1 MQCADPN
8 IDSIGDLLESTMN
21 EITHRLSEGDSD
33 PTQLTTLGL
42 SENNKMKKTINKKT
56 AKKSAKKPASKGKV
70 SGKKGRNVEEDE
82 DDEDLEDGDDDDSD
96 DDDDEDEKPTKKG
109 KKKSSRDDDD
119 DDDSDDDEGEG
130 EELQPKLKK
139 GNYVLAA
146 GSDAWEINEGKG
158 GAWKKGA
165 VIDIK
170 RKRDVVYDPKT
181 CNVEVAGATDKKGK
195 TFVVVQTKKEV
206 LLVLAEQL
214 TNAKGKPAV
223 ILTAEDSEEVEEVSA
238 SKKGGKKGGKKSSG
252 PSLEDAQA
260 ALATIEEFLGS
271 L

>member
-42 SENNKMKKTINKKT
+42 SENNTMKKTINKKT
-56 AKKSAKKPASKGKV
+56 TKKSAKKPASKGKV

-109 KKKSSRDDDD
+109 KKKSSRDDD